1 MMQRTT
7 RFFPVQVIL
16 LSVMLT
22 GCSKKA
28 TDEIDFGTFNKS
40 VYTNSYFAVTVTV
53 PGNWSI
59 QDQEAQKRLM
69 KVGTE
74 AISGSDKNLKAVL
87 KASEMQS
94 VNLFGAFEKPLGSPV
109 PFNPSIMGVAEQVRQ
124 MPGIQRGSDYHFQV
138 RKTLE
143 SGQMQFKFPK
153 DGYTERLGNVEFD
166 VMEQE
171 MNVRGLTI
179 RQKYYTIIK
188 KGYALSFIVSFTNRE
203 QETAL
208 RKALETVAFQ

>member
-7 RFFPVQVIL
+7 SLFSVQVIL

-28 TDEIDFGTFNKS
+28 TDEIDFGTFTKS

-53 PGNWSI
+53 PANWSI
-59 QDQEAQKRLM
+59 QDQEARERLM
-69 KVGTE
+69 KVGAE
-74 AISGSDKNLKAVL
+74 AVSGEDKNLKAVM

-94 VNLFGAFEKPLGSPV
+94 VNLFGAFEKPLGAPV
-109 PFNPSIMGVAEQVRQ
+109 TSNPSIMGIAEQVRQ
-124 MPGIQRGSDYHFQV
+124 LPGIQRGKDYHFQV

-143 SGQMQFKFPK
+143 ASQMQVKFPK
-153 DGYTERLGNVEFD
+153 EGYSERLGNVEFD
-166 VMEQE
+166 VLEQE
-171 MNVRGLTI
+171 LSVRGLTI

-188 KGYALSFIVSFTNRE
+188 KGYALSFIVSFTTSE
-203 QETAL
+203 EETVL
-208 RKALETVAFQ
+208 RKALETVAFH